1 MPWICQTCPL
11 TWAYF
16 LIGCVNMPSISC
28 YDTGSL
34 WLGYSKRVCH
44 DHRQS
49 HAQGKRH
56 VEIPSNVPTLT
67 TAKIGYA
74 AELLAIVVLGLSK
87 VTACIFY
94 GSLFSQMQ
102 HRSNRIAFA
111 GMIIWMVM
119 AMLLLAIRCSHGPW
133 YDISATRCGSLVRKS
148 EKKLRVFGVGN

>member
-1 MPWICQTCPL
+1 MPR
-11 TWAYF
+11 
-16 LIGCVNMPSISC
+16 ISC

-49 HAQGKRH
+49 HAQGKCH
-56 VEIPSNVPTLT
+56 VGVPWNIPTLT

-87 VTACIFY
+87 ITTCVFY
-94 GSLFSQMQ
+94 GTLFSQMQ
-102 HRSNRIAFA
+102 HRSSRIAFG

-119 AMLLLAIRCSHGPW
+119 AMLLLAIRCSHDPW
-133 YDISATRCGSLVRKS
+133 YDISANQCGSLVSGS
-148 EKKLRVFGVGN
+148 ERTIRIFALN